1 MDVRDRLSLRNP
13 FFNHGEGVVLTAFRR
28 GKCVGRCTAQIDRE
42 HLARYNDD
50 CGFFG
55 FFDTV
60 DDEQVAKA
68 LLDHAGRWLR
78 ARQMKKMRGPMSLCV
93 NEELGCLVEGFETPP
108 FFMMPHHR
116 PYQGKLI
123 EAAGLSKVKD
133 LFAWHY
139 TIGQMP
145 ERALKAHAA
154 IAQMPEITSRMAD
167 MKHVERDIRIVMDVY
182 NDAWSSNWGFVR
194 LTEPELAKMAS
205 DMKLIL
211 IPELTRIVELDGEPV
226 GVALALPN
234 LNPMIG
240 DLHGKLLPF
249 GAAKLLWRLKVRG
262 PRSARLIILGI
273 RQKLRQIRRYAAL
286 STYMYV
292 EMHRSSQQL
301 HLQEGELSWTLEDNS
316 PVNVAIRFMGGKK
329 YKTMR
334 LYERSL

>member
-1 MDVRDRLSLRNP
+1 
-13 FFNHGEGVVLTAFRR
+13 
-28 GKCVGRCTAQIDRE
+28 
-42 HLARYNDD
+42 
-50 CGFFG
+50 
-55 FFDTV
+55 
-60 DDEQVAKA
+60 
-68 LLDHAGRWLR
+68 
-78 ARQMKKMRGPMSLCV
+78 
-93 NEELGCLVEGFETPP
+93 
-108 FFMMPHHR
+108 
-116 PYQGKLI
+116 
-123 EAAGLSKVKD
+123 
-133 LFAWHY
+133 
-139 TIGQMP
+139 
-145 ERALKAHAA
+145 
-154 IAQMPEITSRMAD
+154 
-167 MKHVERDIRIVMDVY
+167 
-182 NDAWSSNWGFVR
+182 NWGFVR